1 MSDDEDFAFPE
12 GDDDNDA
19 PEDMAEDTAEVSCPY
34 CGELV
39 EIALDAGGGTNQ
51 QYVEDCQVCC
61 RPWKVKVNYGRD
73 GVASVTVEA
82 DDEEDYED
90 E

>member
-1 MSDDEDFAFPE
+1 MSEDEEYLDDADETPP
-12 GDDDNDA
+12 DDL
-19 PEDMAEDTAEVSCPY
+19 AEDTSEVICPY

-39 EIALDAGGGTNQ
+39 EIALDAGGGTRQ
-51 QYVEDCQVCC
+51 EYVEDCQVCC

-82 DDEEDYED
+82 DDEEDVAE

>member
-1 MSDDEDFAFPE
+1 MSEDEDYSLDDADETLSDDL
-12 GDDDNDA
+12 
-19 PEDMAEDTAEVSCPY
+19 AEDTSEVICPY

-39 EIALDAGGGTNQ
+39 EIALDAGGGARQ
-51 QYVEDCQVCC
+51 EYVEDCQVCC

-73 GVASVTVEA
+73 GVANVTVEA
-82 DDEEDYED
+82 DDDEDYAE